1 MKKNIVKVAMF
12 AIAATLF
19 ASCATV
25 TPISATANPV
35 GSKVGK
41 ATELRVVGIPFTE
54 AGIDAAAK
62 QAGIKKISHVEE
74 RTQFLWPIIGKRTTV
89 VYGE

>member
-1 MKKNIVKVAMF
+1 MKKNLVKVTLCALG
-12 AIAATLF
+12 AVLF

-25 TPISATANPV
+25 TPVGISSNPV

-41 ATELRVVGIPFTE
+41 ASELRVLGIPFTE

-62 QAGIKKISHVEE
+62 EAGIKKISHVEE
-74 RTQFLWPIIGKRTTV
+74 RTQFLWPIVGKRTTV

>member
-12 AIAATLF
+12 AVVATLF

-25 TPISATANPV
+25 VPVTATSNPV

-41 ATELRVVGIPFTE
+41 ATELRIVGIPFTE

-62 QAGIKKISHVEE
+62 EAGIKKISHVEE
-74 RTQFLWPIIGKRTTV
+74 RTQLLWPIIGKRTTV